1 MRSRSIN
8 RVTLKGNVCWDPKL
22 HHTEGGKAVCS
33 FGIATNRNWTTDNGE
48 QHEETE
54 YHRIIAFGKLA
65 EIANQYLRKG
75 RRVFVEGRIHSH
87 NWTDNEGMQKTEY
100 EIYIDEMEML
110 DSPKLPTES
119 VQTEPKASE
128 TPVQDTPA
136 NHPVTQQKTTTV

>member
-54 YHRIIAFGKLA
+54 YHRIVAFGKLA

-100 EIYIDEMEML
+100 AIYIDEMEML
-110 DSPKLPTES
+110 DSKMPAEIHTEES
-119 VQTEPKASE
+119 KGLE
-128 TPVQDTPA
+128 TPVQAVT
-136 NHPVTQQKTTTV
+136 NHQPTKPEATTV